1 MEEGLSSGTDKAIR
15 RRVKICESKQW
26 YECQLRP
33 GGLGQQAIYFHRVI
47 TTQIHHIFWAPP
59 SLLSLRF
66 SGFMA
71 SGLGLGSSP
80 IGHVHALCSF
90 LPSFASFQNDFSCI
104 WLIFSLFPLIDINP
118 SSNISRAIATTIG
131 RITGRRIHTD
141 IPNRN
146 NIRPTPHSP
155 RLISKIRLTPPRSEC
170 ESQRDEIELKD
181 GPTRKLLFYFLFPP
195 VTAEPLKYHPCTTPY
210 QHRALQIE
218 CPALLTG

>member
-1 MEEGLSSGTDKAIR
+1 
-15 RRVKICESKQW
+15 
-26 YECQLRP
+26 
-33 GGLGQQAIYFHRVI
+33 
-47 TTQIHHIFWAPP
+47 
-59 SLLSLRF
+59 LLSLRF

-71 SGLGLGSSP
+71 EASAQAQSVMSMRYVP
-80 IGHVHALCSF
+80 SF
-90 LPSFASFQNDFSCI
+90 LCLLPERFSMHLVNLFLISTDRYKPFQYC
-104 WLIFSLFPLIDINP
+104 
-118 SSNISRAIATTIG
+118 NISSAIATTIG

-141 IPNRN
+141 TPNRN
-146 NIRPTPHSP
+146 NTRPTPHSP

-170 ESQRDEIELKD
+170 ESQRDEIEPKD

>member
-1 MEEGLSSGTDKAIR
+1 VSQSNGTSVNYALAALSTSDILSSCHNHPNPPYFLGPTIITVFTFL
-15 RRVKICESKQW
+15 RVHG
-26 YECQLRP
+26 R
-33 GGLGQQAIYFHRVI
+33 
-47 TTQIHHIFWAPP
+47 
-59 SLLSLRF
+59 
-66 SGFMA
+66 
-71 SGLGLGSSP
+71 GLGSSP

-90 LPSFASFQNDFSCI
+90 LPSFASFQNDFPCI
-104 WLIFSLFPLIDINP
+104 WLIFSLFPLIEINP

-131 RITGRRIHTD
+131 RITGKRIRTD
-141 IPNRN
+141 TPNRN
-146 NIRPTPHSP
+146 NTRSTPHSP

-170 ESQRDEIELKD
+170 ESQRDEIESKD